1 MKYLLSILSFLLLL
15 TTVTIGFSQNM
26 SEKEWKKRMVGKTLV
41 GHGISLTFNKNG
53 SMNGTYT
60 NNGKINQVRG
70 SWTYTKSKG
79 YCRNLTIIFGDG
91 RILERG
97 NACQKSKF
105 KGNGKVEINN
115 QLFTLK

>member
-1 MKYLLSILSFLLLL
+1 MKYLTSVLSILLLVLSAN
-15 TTVTIGFSQNM
+15 IGFSQNM
-26 SEKEWKKRMVGKTLV
+26 SEKEWKKRMVGKTIV

-60 NNGKINQVRG
+60 NKGKINQIRG

-91 RILERG
+91 RIVDRG
-97 NACQKSKF
+97 NACQKSNF
-105 KGNGKVEINN
+105 KGNGKIEINN

>member
-1 MKYLLSILSFLLLL
+1 MKFLLSVSSLLMFL
-15 TTVTIGFSQNM
+15 VTATSSFSQNM
-26 SEKEWKKRMVGKTLV
+26 SEKEWKKRMVGKTIV

-60 NNGKINQVRG
+60 NQGKINQVRG

-79 YCRNLTIIFGDG
+79 YCRNLTIILNDG
-91 RILERG
+91 RIMERG
-97 NACQKSKF
+97 NACQKSNF